1 MRDLRELDKYRIDDL
16 PDEDKKYCGMFCV
29 PSKNSGRNLRVI
41 ASTDMGW
48 DHVSVSLISR
58 CPNWLEMEQIKR
70 MFFAYDETCWQYH
83 VPSSDH
89 INIHPY
95 VLHIWRKQDFEM
107 PMPPVEM
114 V

>member
-1 MRDLRELDKYRIDDL
+1 
-16 PDEDKKYCGMFCV
+16 
-29 PSKNSGRNLRVI
+29 
-41 ASTDMGW
+41 
-48 DHVSVSLISR
+48 
-58 CPNWLEMEQIKR
+58 
-70 MFFAYDETCWQYH
+70 MFFEDDETCWQYH